1 MFWFLWA
8 LAASLCAAALA
19 ESNKVFKLDATMLN
33 AWRSTFATALLC
45 TAIPFM
51 IWPHDKWFYV
61 VACLDGAVTAAG
73 MVMFF
78 YLAARQ
84 SGRVSSMILP
94 LAAIGAYVAW
104 WMLMPGE
111 RPSMTAHPEK
121 VAISVISAALI
132 FVAIHKV
139 RDTDI
144 SLNSFLIVLPVG
156 FLFGVFDALTKYV
169 MGQDFNLYKLA
180 LSYAFLELIVC
191 SIVTWL
197 VLIPQPLEGRPT
209 TFFNKKLLWG
219 SAWCALWTAGMVL
232 SSIFAIVLAPH
243 PTLPGL
249 ILALTPVW
257 LYTYNKIR
265 HIKDDVSIPASILL
279 IVGAVGLL
287 LSTL

>member
-45 TAIPFM
+45 TAVPFM

-121 VAISVISAALI
+121 VAISVISAA
-132 FVAIHKV
+132 
-139 RDTDI
+139 
-144 SLNSFLIVLPVG
+144 
-156 FLFGVFDALTKYV
+156 
-169 MGQDFNLYKLA
+169 
-180 LSYAFLELIVC
+180 
-191 SIVTWL
+191 
-197 VLIPQPLEGRPT
+197 
-209 TFFNKKLLWG
+209 
-219 SAWCALWTAGMVL
+219 
-232 SSIFAIVLAPH
+232 
-243 PTLPGL
+243 
-249 ILALTPVW
+249 
-257 LYTYNKIR
+257 
-265 HIKDDVSIPASILL
+265 
-279 IVGAVGLL
+279 
-287 LSTL
+287 